1 MTKNTE
7 LERYTELFLVTC
19 RKCLQETGDAS
30 PTLVAFTD
38 SGRKAIVD
46 TLPRDKVAWFSFITD
61 ILDRLDAESYF
72 IIGAAT
78 VVTTNQ
84 RVDVETLPIDK
95 NPVRTE
101 QVLVLGFERSG
112 GRIMLSQQFVRDHD
126 RIKFIEPVD
135 VHKLWCSFVPVPEEW

>member
-1 MTKNTE
+1 
-7 LERYTELFLVTC
+7 
-19 RKCLQETGDAS
+19 
-30 PTLVAFTD
+30 LVAFTD

-84 RVDVETLPIDK
+84 RVDVETLPIDE

-135 VHKLWCSFVPVPEEW
+135 VRKLWCSFVPVPEEW